1 MAFRSEI
8 VPIGELRVSADTS
21 AELVTVTASCVAL
34 VLYEAENHVA
44 GMLHVVLPG
53 RRNMP
58 RDDDRKTYFA
68 DTGVPMLIEEMI
80 KHGAGSEKMKASI
93 IGGGMLLAD
102 SKGADI
108 GRRNTEAV
116 TGLLKKQ
123 GIPIVRK
130 DVGGNI
136 GRRITVSVAT
146 GRINIRQNIQ
156 KTERLTANDPPQR
169 FQNGIL
175 HFSVDSLKECRN
187 EILAEAR
194 GFSAKI
200 SFRHSFES
208 VSCFSDKMK
217 DAFQNLESLMTT
229 NDSIIKPLLHDL
241 ANLRP
246 NPTWSDRLMEA
257 VHQPVTDWGMVLK
270 IISRDPV
277 LAMHFF
283 RITNSPYYGKPR
295 KISSFEKALSFLGP
309 EHLRRI
315 CVLAS
320 VAGAGNPS
328 DKYEISES
336 MLPQHCLATGAIAQY
351 LAADMP
357 PGFRE
362 DVLTAGLLHDT
373 GIIGLTVLSMKNS
386 NDYSKSSIFD
396 QPSIIGALILSK
408 WKLPEHIV
416 EAVFFHNIG
425 NINKRAYPQLGGAA
439 GNSPLEGQGGVF
451 RGHDRLSECEQHPG
465 PPQGGNPP
473 TNKCA
478 LNKPDLAALIHIGCW
493 ISRLL
498 GISSTLIHK
507 EYTLSPEAMNQ
518 IGLHESLHEILANVF
533 SELKSKGLLEY
544 LNLDLS

>member
-68 DTGVPMLIEEMI
+68 DTGVPILIEEMI
-80 KHGAGSEKMKASI
+80 KHGAGPEKMKASI

-146 GRINIRQNIQ
+146 GRVNIKQNRAYPQ
-156 KTERLTANDPPQR
+156 LGGTTEYSPPEGRGVFRGHDRLSECEQHPPGPPQGGNPPTCGHA
-169 FQNGIL
+169 Q
-175 HFSVDSLKECRN
+175 
-187 EILAEAR
+187 
-194 GFSAKI
+194 
-200 SFRHSFES
+200 
-208 VSCFSDKMK
+208 
-217 DAFQNLESLMTT
+217 QNLESLMTA

-283 RITNSPYYGKPR
+283 RITNSPYYGKPW
-295 KISSFEKALSFLGP
+295 KISSLKKALSFLGP

-328 DKYEISES
+328 DKYGISES
-336 MLPQHCLATGAIAQY
+336 MLPQHCLAAGAIAQY
-351 LAADMP
+351 FAADMP

-386 NDYSKSSIFD
+386 NDYFQSSIFD
-396 QPSIIGALILSK
+396 QPSILGALILSK

-416 EAVFFHNIG
+416 EAVFFHHIG

-439 GNSPLEGQGGVF
+439 GNSPLEGGVV
-451 RGHDRLSECEQHPG
+451 RIRTDGHALGKH

-473 TNKCA
+473 THKCA

-498 GISSTLIHK
+498 GISSTLMHK

-518 IGLHESLHEILANVF
+518 IGLHKSLHEILANVF

-544 LNLDLS
+544 LNLDLN